1 MSDFIDLEDKMQP
14 DLGSP
19 TPTPGQPSQLPN
31 PFSPVSPTAQH
42 VQPVTVDMVQMQQM
56 MTQVLETAQA
66 ASQAAQAAAMAA
78 ASKPQNPTTGFSDA
92 NKILNRPSD
101 FGTSSRDHDLAS
113 WLEWSHSFKSWLFF
127 AEQGYENDLK
137 LVESNLDR
145 AVDLTLASVDVI
157 GRSQRLYAILASV
170 LKSKPKTIL
179 RQIESRNGLEVWRQ
193 LVNTYAPKSKARS
206 LALLNALMSVPT
218 FTKDKTLREQM
229 HGIERIAGEYERVT
243 GRAVGDDVLLGT
255 LVRCLPQAIRQH
267 VQLQMSDTSTYDTV
281 RDYVLSYKITA
292 TSWSPAKVHQAL
304 GVTAPPHVPDQQP
317 VPMEIDAVQRK
328 GYPKGGGKD
337 KGKGPKGKGPDKGAK
352 GAKGKGKDKGE
363 TKGSSNS
370 RAQAIRTLLRTSC
383 AITVARRVILPETVG
398 AAKLCSL
405 CNSSRLHLSL
415 RPSSVL
421 LPAA

>member
-1 MSDFIDLEDKMQP
+1 MSDFSDLEDEMQP

-42 VQPVTVDMVQMQQM
+42 VQPVAVDMVQMQQT

-101 FGTSSRDHDLAS
+101 FGTSSHHHDLAS
-113 WLEWSHSFKSWLFF
+113 WLEWSHSFRSWLFF
-127 AEQGYENDLK
+127 AVQGYENDLK
-137 LVESNLDR
+137 LVEPNLDT

-193 LVNTYAPKSKARS
+193 LVNTYAPKSKARP

-218 FTKDKTLREQM
+218 FT
-229 HGIERIAGEYERVT
+229 
-243 GRAVGDDVLLGT
+243 
-255 LVRCLPQAIRQH
+255 
-267 VQLQMSDTSTYDTV
+267 V
-281 RDYVLSYKITA
+281 RDYVLSHEITA

-317 VPMEIDAVQRK
+317 APMEIDAVQRK
-328 GYPKGGGKD
+328 GYPKGGG
-337 KGKGPKGKGPDKGAK
+337 
-352 GAKGKGKDKGE
+352 
-363 TKGSSNS
+363 
-370 RAQAIRTLLRTSC
+370 
-383 AITVARRVILPETVG
+383 
-398 AAKLCSL
+398 
-405 CNSSRLHLSL
+405 
-415 RPSSVL
+415 
-421 LPAA
+421 